1 MGLGRSDAL
10 DRGGVGIFRRDA
22 AARVAALLA
31 GAARGGERGRCYPP
45 NSLVKARLQLV
56 LAAACFS
63 TAGAAIKWC
72 SFGGWQI
79 AAFRA
84 LVASSAIV
92 VFIPEA
98 RRSWNRREI
107 GRASCRERV

>member
-45 NSLVKARLQLV
+45 NSLGKARLQLV

-72 SFGGWQI
+72 SFGGRPVP
-79 AAFRA
+79 AVLAP
-84 LVASSAIV
+84 VASSAV
-92 VFIPEA
+92 GVLLPQA
-98 RRSWNRREI
+98 RR
-107 GRASCRERV
+107 